1 MSKIS
6 CDIDIDFLDREHILS
21 LIPHVVASII
31 EDGGYRKHNSGIY
44 LQKMPVNPLTGLS
57 SIDYETAAD
66 RGYFKI
72 DFLNVSAYTGIKD
85 EAHIEQLLS
94 IDPVWELLYEKDV
107 CDKLV
112 HINGYHNLV
121 EKLKPKSISELAMV
135 LALMRPGKRHLVVKC
150 EAEGFD
156 SIKDEIWEK
165 TIDGSY
171 AFKRSHG
178 LAYSHLIVMQLNL
191 ICQEAT

>member
-1 MSKIS
+1 MSKIL
-6 CDIDIDFLDREHILS
+6 CDVDIDFLDREHALS
-21 LIPHVVASII
+21 LIPHAVASRL
-31 EDGGYRKHNSGIY
+31 EDGVYKKHNSGIY
-44 LQKMPVNPLTGLS
+44 LQKIPINPLTGLS
-57 SIDYETAAD
+57 SIDYEEAAI

-72 DFLNVSAYTGIKD
+72 DFLNVSAYTGIRD
-85 EAHIEQLLS
+85 EAHIEELLS
-94 IDPVWELLYEKDV
+94 IEPVWELLYEKDI

-121 EKLKPKSISELAMV
+121 EKLKPKSISELATV
-135 LALMRPGKRHLVVKC
+135 LALIRPGKRHLAIKC
-150 EAEGFD
+150 EKEGFD

-165 TIDGSY
+165 TIDKGY

-191 ICQEAT
+191 ICQQVT